1 MKIFALVAAVVAL
14 VAADSA
20 RAQCG
25 VSCAQQVT
33 VVRSVQYAPVQLV
46 QVQQVQYA
54 TVQVPVVQSQVA
66 VVPVYANFAN
76 VNYGYSNAVF
86 ARQSYGNQV
95 IVVNQNRR
103 ADRRAGSGAVG
114 IVGAVARTG
123 ANIVGAVIG
132 R

>member
-1 MKIFALVAAVVAL
+1 MKIFSLVAAVVAL
-14 VAADSA
+14 VAADA

-66 VVPVYANFAN
+66 VVPVYANFAS
-76 VNYGYSNAVF
+76 VSYGYSNAVF
-86 ARQSYGNQV
+86 ARQSYANQV

-103 ADRRAGSGAVG
+103 ADRRVGSGAVG